1 MVKRKS
7 CKEYRNTE
15 WSFELDPEDWEI
27 VNTSKDGGSNHYG
40 VKLWSGAGYM
50 LTPYSVWADSMEEAL
65 TLVGE
70 WCEKHAPG
78 MIITADRVFEEIED
92 GMVEIIKKDPEKYGF
107 TEDEVES
114 ESNKKLISSLQKRD
128 KDLYWNLRE
137 QSEQEN
143 YIDEWAYP
151 TENPDIY
158 LWAENLWIDKWP
170 KDYPSLEDEEDEEVE
185 ENKKLENHKMEGA
198 DSFLKDFKKYKKM
211 YDNDWDFARFGI
223 DSADDLYAIAEH
235 LESMMDE
242 ADSLSLDD
250 KENMIDTLQE
260 MKKDAIGLAKMIEDD
275 EARNME
281 DESKTY
287 RKEASVVG
295 PADDHIAWNIALV
308 AQHNNPYA
316 KQIWNLINSLIKKD
330 ARGQKI
336 EADKLLKSSF
346 LDSLVRDIIRE
357 IQRDDEEGDYR
368 YISTATKKLAKEYI
382 TDAIMSRF
390 DNEKN
395 FVRNNP

>member
-1 MVKRKS
+1 MIKRKS

-15 WSFELDPEDWEI
+15 WSIELDPEDWEI
-27 VNTSKDGGSNHYG
+27 VNTSKDGGSTHYG

-50 LTPYSVWADSMEEAL
+50 LTPYSVWADSMEDAL

-128 KDLYWNLRE
+128 RDLYWNLRE

-170 KDYPSLEDEEDEEVE
+170 KDYPSLEDE
-185 ENKKLENHKMEGA
+185 N
-198 DSFLKDFKKYKKM
+198 
-211 YDNDWDFARFGI
+211 
-223 DSADDLYAIAEH
+223 
-235 LESMMDE
+235 
-242 ADSLSLDD
+242 
-250 KENMIDTLQE
+250 
-260 MKKDAIGLAKMIEDD
+260 D

-287 RKEASVVG
+287 RKEASVLG
-295 PADDHIAWNIALV
+295 SADDHVAWNIALV
-308 AQHNNPYA
+308 AQHNKPYA
-316 KQIWNLINSLIKKD
+316 TQIWDLIQSLLKKD
-330 ARGQKI
+330 ARGQEI
-336 EADKLLKSSF
+336 EADKLLKSSV
-346 LDSLVRDIIRE
+346 LDSLVRNIIRE
-357 IQRDDEEGDYR
+357 LQRDDEDGDYR
-368 YISTATKKLAKEYI
+368 NVSTATKKLAKEYI
-382 TDAIMSRF
+382 TDSIMSRF
-390 DNEKN
+390 NDEKS
-395 FVRNNP
+395 FIKK